1 MGDYAISRNEC
12 QGQALRARDAIVWVE
27 EGARPAAL
35 PQWAEERHLVL
46 RCTVDGSRKDA
57 TFPPSSPDWKVA
69 SDEIEALLARARE
82 QTLRDETDAAKTTLA
97 RAEDLVFGHPSL
109 PNAMW
114 LLNEVRLA
122 LGSVSGHETTHD
134 DAMAHG
140 LFRPSDTVW
149 LNSVPSAAS
158 LYLDAK
164 KDAAA
169 NERAMD
175 TLTFR
180 DQTFPLHLR
189 IERRGVEIAAAWIK
203 GPAAAEHS
211 APKPISFA
219 APEFACTR
227 YDFANAGGAY
237 CPRWVRVRK
246 EYVSLCTYDRCGTE
260 TRLRDQAISWWM
272 WTLAGATVT
281 TGIVVAFASSGAFD
295 SAPREVTIRPNGFLD
310 R

>member
-169 NERAMD
+169 N
-175 TLTFR
+175 
-180 DQTFPLHLR
+180 
-189 IERRGVEIAAAWIK
+189 
-203 GPAAAEHS
+203 
-211 APKPISFA
+211 
-219 APEFACTR
+219 
-227 YDFANAGGAY
+227 
-237 CPRWVRVRK
+237 
-246 EYVSLCTYDRCGTE
+246 
-260 TRLRDQAISWWM
+260 
-272 WTLAGATVT
+272 
-281 TGIVVAFASSGAFD
+281 
-295 SAPREVTIRPNGFLD
+295 
-310 R
+310 